1 MSSNAAT
8 NAAQKLV
15 GQMVAGYTVGPL
27 IATGGMGAIYNAT
40 GPMATTEP
48 LAIKILRP
56 EFAEQ
61 TEFLKRFEREAYL
74 LMMIDHPH
82 IVPVYDFGHSETI
95 TFLVMRLIRGPTLH
109 SFEAEH
115 HFSPQNARQVIEPL
129 ASALDYA
136 HARQIIHRD
145 LKPGNVLLEA
155 RADGSYHVYLSDFGL
170 SKTNSSSVLTI
181 AGKSLGTPQYM
192 SPEQVLDY
200 PLDRRSDVYALGIL
214 TYQLLLGRLPFNART
229 PQQVAWMHV
238 KDMPPPPRSLAPNF
252 PRAIEEVLLKALA
265 KSPKDR
271 HDTASDFSHAYAQ
284 AVEKSAV
291 SARTTVYWIGPA
303 ELPPVKPAPPRP
315 SSI

>member
-1 MSSNAAT
+1 MSTNAAT
-8 NAAQKLV
+8 PYAQKLV
-15 GQMVAGYTVGPL
+15 GKIIAGYTIGPL
-27 IATGGMGAIYNAT
+27 IATGGMGAIYHAT

-56 EFAEQ
+56 EFADQ

-74 LMMIDHPH
+74 LMMLDHPH
-82 IVPVYDFGHSETI
+82 IVPVYDFGHTDEL

-109 SFEAEH
+109 TYEAENR
-115 HFSPQNARQVIEPL
+115 FTPQSARKIIEPL

-145 LKPGNVLLEA
+145 LKPGNVLLEPEIP
-155 RADGSYHVYLSDFGL
+155 GGNHVYLTDFGL
-170 SKTNSSSVLTI
+170 SKTSGTSVLTI

-200 PLDRRSDVYALGIL
+200 PLDKRSDVYALGVL

-238 KDMPPPPRSLAPNF
+238 KDMPPPPRQLMPAF
-252 PRAIEEVLLKALA
+252 PKSVEDVIMRALA
-265 KSPKDR
+265 KSPNDR
-271 HDTASDFSHAYAQ
+271 YDTASEFSRAYAQ
-284 AVEKSAV
+284 AVEKLV
-291 SARTTVYWIGPA
+291 GTVRTASYWVGP
-303 ELPPVKPAPPRP
+303 PPQPTIKVNIPRN
-315 SSI
+315 